1 MVTSIVLNSDMQR
14 RAEI

>member
-14 RAEI
+14 RAQI